1 VSVGRA
7 SWPARGLLAPLSIA
21 LTLLLFSSCATHPP
35 NSITVDPLLE
45 PLVPPDAVFAA
56 GLDVDTM
63 RNSPAWQKH
72 LSKVDFPALTDFTRK
87 TGLDPR
93 QDIHQLL
100 FYSTGKATVLLV
112 RGKEPKF
119 QPDIAP
125 RFDYKGFHLYGNE
138 RGAVL
143 LLTPTTAAA
152 GPTPALR
159 TLIDQ
164 RDRGSHHLPPALAE
178 KVRRISGAD
187 QIWGAFIGG
196 FGDLDL
202 GIDPNTNLGNILQ
215 IFKGID
221 SATFGIDLR
230 TGFNLQAQADC
241 RTERDAKRL
250 KDTVKGVVGLGRL
263 STPDNRPELLKL
275 YDAIQTTQDNQRV
288 QVNAVLSADQVDQF
302 LDLWLK
308 SR

>member
-1 VSVGRA
+1 
-7 SWPARGLLAPLSIA
+7 
-21 LTLLLFSSCATHPP
+21 
-35 NSITVDPLLE
+35 
-45 PLVPPDAVFAA
+45 VFAS
-56 GLDVDTM
+56 GLDVDAM

-72 LSKVDFPALTDFTRK
+72 LSKVDFPALTDFTRR

-119 QPDIAP
+119 RDDVAP

-143 LLTPTTAAA
+143 LLNPTTAAA
-152 GPTPALR
+152 GPTSALR
-159 TLIDQ
+159 AFIDQ
-164 RDRGSHHLPPALAE
+164 RDRGPHGLPPALAE
-178 KVRRISGAD
+178 KVRRISGGD
-187 QIWGAFIGG
+187 QIWGALIGG

-202 GIDPNTNLGNILQ
+202 GIDPSTNLGNILRVVQ
-215 IFKGID
+215 AID

-230 TGFNLQAQADC
+230 TGFDLQAQADC

-275 YDAIQTTQDNQRV
+275 YDAIQTTQDKQRV
-288 QVNAVLSADQVDQF
+288 QVNAVLTADQVDQF

-308 SR
+308 SK

>member
-1 VSVGRA
+1 VGRTPW
-7 SWPARGLLAPLSIA
+7 SARGPLAPLFLA
-21 LTLLLFSSCATHPP
+21 LTLLSPSCRPKSST
-35 NSITVDPLLE
+35 SITPDPVLA

-56 GLDVDTM
+56 GLNVDAM
-63 RNSPAWQKH
+63 RTSPAWQKH
-72 LSKVDFPALTDFTRK
+72 LSKVDFPALTDFTHK

-100 FYSTGKATVLLV
+100 FYSTGKSTVLLV
-112 RGKEPKF
+112 RAKEPKF
-119 QPDIAP
+119 QADVAP
-125 RFDYKGFHLYGNE
+125 PFDYKGFHLFGNE

-143 LLTPTTAAA
+143 LLNSTTAAA

-159 TLIDQ
+159 ALIDQ
-164 RDRGSHHLPPALAE
+164 RDHGPHGLSPALLE

-187 QIWGAFIGG
+187 QIWGVFIGG
-196 FGDLDL
+196 FGDLNI

-221 SATFGIDLR
+221 SATFGIDLK
-230 TGFNLQAQADC
+230 TGFDLQAQADC

-250 KDTVKGVVGLGRL
+250 KDTVKGVVGMGRL

-275 YDAIQTTQDNQRV
+275 YDAIQTSQDKERV
-288 QVNAVLSADQVDQF
+288 QVNAALSADQVDQF
-302 LDLWLK
+302 LDLWMK
-308 SR
+308 AK

>member
-1 VSVGRA
+1 MAVLVGQA
-7 SWPARGLLAPLSIA
+7 FWPARSLLATLFLA
-21 LTLLLFSSCATHPP
+21 LTACSVTRTPSV
-35 NSITVDPLLE
+35 TVDPILE
-45 PLVPPDAVFAA
+45 ALVPPDAVFAS
-56 GLDVDTM
+56 GLDVDAM
-63 RNSPAWQKH
+63 RTSPAWQKH

-100 FYSTGKATVLLV
+100 FYSTGKSTVLLV

-119 QPDIAP
+119 QPDTAP
-125 RFDYKGFHLYGNE
+125 PFDYKGFHLYGNE

-143 LLTPTTAAA
+143 LLNPTPAAA
-152 GPTPALR
+152 GPTPALP

-196 FGDLDL
+196 FGDVDL

-230 TGFNLQAQADC
+230 TGFDLQAQ
-241 RTERDAKRL
+241 
-250 KDTVKGVVGLGRL
+250 
-263 STPDNRPELLKL
+263 
-275 YDAIQTTQDNQRV
+275 
-288 QVNAVLSADQVDQF
+288 
-302 LDLWLK
+302 
-308 SR
+308 